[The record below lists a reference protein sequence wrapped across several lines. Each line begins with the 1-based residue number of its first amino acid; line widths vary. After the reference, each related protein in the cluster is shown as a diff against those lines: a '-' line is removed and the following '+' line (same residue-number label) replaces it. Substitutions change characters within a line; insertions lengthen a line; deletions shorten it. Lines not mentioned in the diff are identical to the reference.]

1 MFRPF
6 ARRWTRIGSVW
17 IDNLTWMTTESAA
30 APKYR
35 RIAADLGERIRAG
48 QYPSGSVL
56 PPQRKLSEEY
66 SVTLMTMRQ
75 ALQVL
80 EADGLIAQ
88 QAGRGTF
95 VLPLPL
101 SHHLQSLRSLADELS
116 AQGIALRTDVLGRQ
130 DRKLP
135 KDVETRVGAA
145 GGRGLRL
152 ERLRTV
158 DGQALVHQV
167 SWVPE
172 PWGLQVRDCDFTVEP
187 LYAALKRVC
196 GLEVARAQETLVAQ
210 GLSERLATALGLPVG
225 RPVLVMERTTYDDLD
240 RAFVADTA
248 VILDARIRVVT
259 ERRPASVTNQWQLT

>member
-1 MFRPF
+1 
-6 ARRWTRIGSVW
+6 
-17 IDNLTWMTTESAA
+17 MTPDSAA

-35 RIAADLGERIRAG
+35 RIAADLEEQIRSG
-48 QYPSGSVL
+48 RYPGGSVL
-56 PPQRKLSEEY
+56 PSQRRLSEEY
-66 SVTLMTMRQ
+66 AVTLMTMRQ

-95 VLPLPL
+95 VLPIPL

-116 AQGIALRTDVLGRQ
+116 AQGVALRTDVLGRQ

-135 KDVETRVGAA
+135 KDVGLRVGADA
-145 GGRGLRL
+145 GVRGLRL

-158 DGQALVHQV
+158 DGRALVHQV

-172 PWGLQVRDCDFTVEP
+172 PWGQQVRDCDFTAEP
-187 LYAALKRVC
+187 LYAALNRVC
-196 GLEVARAQETLVAQ
+196 GLDVARAQETLLAQ
-210 GLSERLATALGLPVG
+210 GLSERLATQLGLPPG
-225 RPVLVMERTTYDDLD
+225 RPVLVMERITYDERD

-248 VILDARIRVVT
+248 VILDERVRVVT
-259 ERRPASVTNQWQLT
+259 QRRPASVTNQWQLT

>member
-1 MFRPF
+1 MP
-6 ARRWTRIGSVW
+6 TS
-17 IDNLTWMTTESAA
+17 ESAA
-30 APKYR
+30 GPKYR

-48 QYPSGSVL
+48 QYQGGSVL
-56 PPQRKLSEEY
+56 PSQRRLSEDY

-75 ALQVL
+75 ALQLL

-116 AQGIALRTDVLGRQ
+116 AQGVALRTDVLARH

-135 KDVETRVGAA
+135 RDVAQRVGTLA
-145 GGRGLRL
+145 GPRGLRL

-158 DGQALVHQV
+158 AGRPVVHQV

-172 PWGLQVRDCDFTVEP
+172 PWGPQIRECDFTAEP
-187 LYAALKRVC
+187 LYAALARVC
-196 GLEVARAQETLVAQ
+196 GLVVARAQEVLSAE
-210 GLSERLATALGLPVG
+210 GLSERLAAQLDLPVG
-225 RPVLVMERTTYDDLD
+225 RPVLVMERTTYDDQD
-240 RAFVADTA
+240 RAFVADLA
-248 VILDARIRVVT
+248 VILDQRVRVVT
-259 ERRPASVTNQWQLT
+259 ERRPASVTNSWRLGER

>member
-1 MFRPF
+1 MS
-6 ARRWTRIGSVW
+6 A
-17 IDNLTWMTTESAA
+17 ESATG
-30 APKYR
+30 PKYR
-35 RIAADLGERIRAG
+35 RIAADLRGRIRSG
-48 QYPSGSVL
+48 QYQGGSVL
-56 PPQRKLSEEY
+56 PSQRKLSEDY
-66 SVTLMTMRQ
+66 AVTLMTMRQ

-95 VLPLPL
+95 VLPMPL

-116 AQGIALRTDVLGRQ
+116 AQGVSLRTDVLGRQ

-135 KDVETRVGAA
+135 KDVETRVGGSG

-158 DGQALVHQV
+158 HGRALIHQV

-172 PWGLQVRDCDFTVEP
+172 PWGSQVRECDFTIEP
-187 LYAALKRVC
+187 LYASLKRIC
-196 GLEVARAQETLVAQ
+196 GLDVARAQETLVAQ
-210 GLSERLATALGLPVG
+210 SLSEQVAVQVGLPAG
-225 RPVLVMERTTYDDLD
+225 RPVLVMERTTYDERG

-248 VILDARIRVVT
+248 VILDQRVRVVT
-259 ERRPASVTNQWQLT
+259 ERRPASVTNQWQLNGI

>member
-1 MFRPF
+1 
-6 ARRWTRIGSVW
+6 
-17 IDNLTWMTTESAA
+17 MTSESTTG
-30 APKYR
+30 PKYR
-35 RIAADLGERIRAG
+35 RIAADLKARIRSG
-48 QYPSGSVL
+48 QYQVGSVL

-66 SVTLMTMRQ
+66 AVTLMTMRQ

-101 SHHLQSLRSLADELS
+101 AYHLQSLRSLADDLS
-116 AQGIALRTDVLGRQ
+116 AQGVQLRTDVLGRQ

-135 KDVETRVGAA
+135 KDVGARLGAA
-145 GGRGLRL
+145 AGARGLRL

-158 DGQALVHQV
+158 HGRALIHQV

-172 PWGLQVRDCDFTVEP
+172 PWGPQIRECDFTIEP

-196 GLEVARAQETLVAQ
+196 GLDVARAQETLLAE
-210 GLSERLATALGLPVG
+210 GLSEPLAVQVALPAGK
-225 RPVLVMERTTYDDLD
+225 PVLVMERTTYDQQDH
-240 RAFVADTA
+240 AFVADTA
-248 VILDARIRVVT
+248 VILDQRVQVVT
-259 ERRPASVTNQWQLT
+259 DRRPASVTNQWQLT